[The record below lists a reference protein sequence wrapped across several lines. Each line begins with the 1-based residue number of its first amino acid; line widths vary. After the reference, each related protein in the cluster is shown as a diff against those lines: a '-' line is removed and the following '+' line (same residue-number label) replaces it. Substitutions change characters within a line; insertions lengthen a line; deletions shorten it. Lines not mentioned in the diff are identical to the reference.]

1 MPSVWTR
8 GHVVGYADQPVPPRA
23 FSNSQNAT
31 TDYVLTP
38 KTRGITLSTGRANR
52 EYSPPPE
59 ERTQVALLEYRVTSL
74 ENRLAERDARE
85 RWMAGTLIALA
96 AIVVSI
102 VVPFLVTHP

>member
-1 MPSVWTR
+1 MPTLWSR
-8 GHVVGYADQPVPPRA
+8 GHVVGYADQDKPPQPL
-23 FSNSQNAT
+23 SNSSGGT
-31 TDYVLTP
+31 TDYVPTP

-52 EYSPPPE
+52 ESSPPPE